1 MPRYDLFRVENGSA
15 LWVGA
20 VNTLE
25 DANEKAKALQ
35 DGSEFIMLDHSTG
48 HKLVIRPGECQ
59 PEM

>member
-1 MPRYDLFRVENGSA
+1 MPKYDLFRVENGA
-15 LWVGA
+15 ARWVGA

-35 DGSEFIMLDHSTG
+35 NGSEFIVLDHTTG
-48 HKLVIRPGECQ
+48 HKLVIRPGESQ